1 MRWQIYDG
9 TQKKN
14 ETTML
19 PDEGL
24 APTRENTSVEGCRR
38 VEEGYRLYF
47 PERSSVESRRI
58 CGMR

>member
-47 PERSSVESRRI
+47 PERSIS
-58 CGMR
+58 